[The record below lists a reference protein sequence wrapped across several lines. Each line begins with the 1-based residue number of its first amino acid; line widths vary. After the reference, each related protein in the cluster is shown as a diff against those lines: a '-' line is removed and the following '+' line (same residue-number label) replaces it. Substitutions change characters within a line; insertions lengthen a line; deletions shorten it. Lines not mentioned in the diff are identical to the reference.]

1 MECCRGEDFGDIR
14 GIDGRNEGESPELY
28 CLKCD
33 KQHTTHDCGC
43 RVGIGSVEGVGG
55 VILRGF
61 TCEPASLEEKEGPG
75 KRSLYV
81 MRVMAVDSTTGV
93 SISCEAWDSSS
104 VQRQGDTN
112 EGKTG

>member
-33 KQHTTHDCGC
+33 KQHTAQDCDC
-43 RVGIGSVEGVGG
+43 RVGIESVEGVRG
-55 VILRGF
+55 VILRGL
-61 TCEPASLEEKEGPG
+61 TCESASLEEKGGSE

-81 MRVMAVDSTTGV
+81 MRAMAVGTTGV
-93 SISCEAWDSSS
+93 SIPCEACDSSS
-104 VQRQGDTN
+104 VQRQGGTN
-112 EGKTG
+112 EGKT